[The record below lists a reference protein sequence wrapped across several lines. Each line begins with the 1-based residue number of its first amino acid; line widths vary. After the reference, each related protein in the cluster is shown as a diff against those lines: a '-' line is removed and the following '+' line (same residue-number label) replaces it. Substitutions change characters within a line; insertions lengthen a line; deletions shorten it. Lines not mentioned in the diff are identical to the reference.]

1 MALPSRVAVLY
12 GGPSSERE
20 ISCLSTKSV
29 TGALDELGVD
39 YQTIDI
45 IEPNWMELLKAYH
58 PEFVFLG
65 LHGCPGEDGTV
76 QGALEL
82 MGYPY
87 QGSGVLSSS
96 LAMHKPTAK
105 KVFAASHIDVA
116 AEAVYAWNALPENAE
131 ALCVD
136 FPVVV
141 KPVSGG
147 SSVGIYIVEDAVG
160 WSDVRS
166 KVMQAKEEIMVEE
179 YIAGREFTVAVM
191 GDEALGVTEI
201 LSNDHAFYDFESKY
215 TEGGSTHVC
224 PADIPQELAEKM
236 CEIALKAHHALDCR
250 GITRSDLRYD
260 SATGRL
266 VILEVNTLPGMTNV
280 SLVPE
285 LAAYKGYSFNQLI
298 TWMIEEAACPVQQT
312 A

>member
-1 MALPSRVAVLY
+1 MTLPSRVAVLY

-45 IEPNWMELLKAYH
+45 IEANWMELLKAYH
-58 PEFVFLG
+58 PDFVFLG

-96 LAMHKPTAK
+96 LAIHKPTAK

-116 AEAVYAWNALPENAE
+116 AEAVYAWNALPENAAE
-131 ALCVD
+131 LYVD
-136 FPVVV
+136 LPVVV

-147 SSVGIYIVEDAVG
+147 SSVGIYIVEDADS
-160 WSDVRS
+160 WPDVRS
-166 KVMQAKEEIMVEE
+166 KVIQSKEIVMVEE

-201 LSNDHAFYDFESKY
+201 FSNEHAFYDFDSKY
-215 TEGGSTHVC
+215 TAGGSTHVC
-224 PADIPQELAEKM
+224 PADIPRELAEKM
-236 CEIALKAHHALDCR
+236 CEIGLKAHQALDCK
-250 GITRSDLRYD
+250 GVTRSDLRYD

-266 VILEVNTLPGMTNV
+266 VILELNTLPGMTNV

-298 TWMIEEAACPVQQT
+298 RWMIEDAACPVQQT